1 MNPDFSGCV
10 CLKYY
15 STPSSPLEKIAR
27 QEFNFRTF
35 FGILR
40 GIHVYKY
47 FGSCVVYTKT
57 IIHPSV
63 VERGGHLLYLNKLVL
78 ALTVNPS

>member
-1 MNPDFSGCV
+1 MTYSSEVIG
-10 CLKYY
+10 KHY

-47 FGSCVVYTKT
+47 FGSCMVYTKT

>member
-1 MNPDFSGCV
+1 MTYSSEVIG
-10 CLKYY
+10 KYY

-27 QEFNFRTF
+27 QELNFRTF

-40 GIHVYKY
+40 GIHVHKY

-63 VERGGHLLYLNKLVL
+63 VERGGHLLYVNKLIL
-78 ALTVNPS
+78 ALTANPS

>member
-1 MNPDFSGCV
+1 MTYSSEVIG
-10 CLKYY
+10 KYY
-15 STPSSPLEKIAR
+15 STSSSPLEKITR

-35 FGILR
+35 FVILR

-47 FGSCVVYTKT
+47 FGSFVVYTKT

-63 VERGGHLLYLNKLVL
+63 VERGGHLLYVNKLVL

>member
-1 MNPDFSGCV
+1 MTYSSEVIG
-10 CLKYY
+10 KHY
-15 STPSSPLEKIAR
+15 STPSSPLEKITC
-27 QEFNFRTF
+27 QEFNFRKF

-47 FGSCVVYTKT
+47 FGSFVVYTKT

-63 VERGGHLLYLNKLVL
+63 VERGGHLLYVNKLVL

>member
-1 MNPDFSGCV
+1 MTYSSEV
-10 CLKYY
+10 IWKYY

-63 VERGGHLLYLNKLVL
+63 VERGGHLLYVNKLIL

>member
-1 MNPDFSGCV
+1 MTYSSEVIG
-10 CLKYY
+10 KYY
-15 STPSSPLEKIAR
+15 STQSSPLEKIAR

-63 VERGGHLLYLNKLVL
+63 VERGGHLLYVNKLIL